1 MIRTL
6 LLTTL
11 IILGLHAVE
20 IPTAKATKRA
30 FFKNVELN
38 AQIIQLPN
46 AKQSIMSQVSGHIE
60 KYFVKAGQKVKRGQ
74 KVVLIE
80 SITISK
86 MTSNYISQKKQ
97 LIAQEKN
104 YKATLALYKKGM
116 TSLQA
121 LNRESI
127 TKDGLLAK
135 LNALKSQLS
144 TLGIKTSQLER
155 ASANFILYAHS
166 DGIVSQILQPA
177 HSSISQN
184 TQIISLVKD
193 KAYYLKSFLP
203 LEYASK
209 IKIGQK
215 IVMHENGKNII
226 SHVTEILPN
235 VDATT
240 QRIVLLSSID
250 EKVQNLYIN
259 AYTSATLYFG
269 ASKSFVCVK
278 KSALSFFD
286 NEWVVFVP
294 TDGQGD
300 ENPYEIRVV
309 EPVIADES
317 FVGVKGIEEGEE
329 YVSGK
334 SYYVKSMLLKS
345 SMGDGD

>member
-1 MIRTL
+1 MIRIFLFTA
-6 LLTTL
+6 L

-30 FFKNVELN
+30 FFQNVKLN

-60 KYFVKAGQKVKRGQ
+60 KYFIKAGQKVKKGQ

-86 MTSNYISQKKQ
+86 MTSEYISQKKQ

-104 YKATLALYKKGM
+104 YEATLALYKKGM

-144 TLGIKTSQLER
+144 TLGIKTSKLKR
-155 ASANFILYAHS
+155 ASADFIVYAHS
-166 DGIVSQILQPA
+166 DGIVSKISLPT
-177 HSSISQN
+177 HSSVSQN
-184 TQIISLVKD
+184 TQIISLLKD

-203 LEYASK
+203 LEYAPK

-226 SHVTEILPN
+226 SQITQILPN

-250 EKVQNLYIN
+250 KKAQNLFIN

-269 ASKSFVCVK
+269 ASKSFISIK

-286 NEWVVFVP
+286 NEWVVFIP
-294 TDGQGD
+294 IDAQGD
-300 ENPYEIRVV
+300 EIPYEVRVV

-317 FVGVKGIEEGEE
+317 FVGVKGLDEGEE
-329 YVSGK
+329 YVSDK